1 MSIHARITFHP
12 RFIFK
17 ITFHISAAVAGS
29 ISAWIAFYRMLLMDY
44 ELDPSSKKKKKE
56 ENKTAWTCVGLRW
69 IGDPGCSLRVT
80 CRVFCVG
87 RWRLLDGARANSV
100 YEKEGPGIHFFL
112 LLVCLVK
119 KKILIVFYSVQQ
131 EGKVMI

>member
-1 MSIHARITFHP
+1 
-12 RFIFK
+12 
-17 ITFHISAAVAGS
+17 
-29 ISAWIAFYRMLLMDY
+29 MDY

-56 ENKTAWTCVGLRW
+56 EKKTAWTCVGLRW

-131 EGKVMI
+131 EGKVNEKNGGRKRLGEHINKYEKYFILKKGKKLEKEKQ